1 MYDNR
6 STEDYKKLPQ
16 LVKYNGKDNC
26 DIVEDYKKLLQQLKE
41 YKGEDNMYDERT
53 IELYKKLLN
62 YTASYCETN
71 YKYYNHQGD
80 IDYNIDILY
89 KGNTLITLEHS
100 STMKRSADDIAGSIA
115 GIISGI
121 FKTVIY
127 HKRYFSEDTNGDYML
142 SLDDTGG
149 FAVKVTKKKKE

>member
-1 MYDNR
+1 MYYD
-6 STEDYKKLPQ
+6 DKGYYKMLWQQ
-16 LVKYNGKDNC
+16 LKYGGKNAD

-41 YKGEDNMYDERT
+41 YKGENNMYDERT
-53 IELYKKLLN
+53 IEVYKKLLN

-71 YKYYNHQGD
+71 YKYYSKQDD
-80 IDYNIDILY
+80 IDYNIEISY
-89 KGNTLITLEHS
+89 KGNTLISLQHS

-115 GIISGI
+115 GIISDI